1 MPPDPAHAV
10 TLTCH
15 PETPTDVV
23 RGMSA
28 RIRRNPGDRL
38 AVSYLVNGD
47 LDRLRVPAP
56 RAPRLSDRLWEHTCC
71 EIFIARKGAPGYH
84 EYNFSPSGEWAAYAF
99 SSYRAR
105 RADEPQPALPR
116 PTITV
121 HGSSGVLELD
131 AVISLDGFAQPPGA
145 RLALALSAVIE
156 DSEGK
161 LSYWAL
167 RHPSGK
173 PDFHHPEAFAL
184 ELLP

>member
-15 PETPTDVV
+15 PATPTDVV

-28 RIRRNPGDRL
+28 RIRRNPGNRL

-56 RAPRLSDRLWEHTCC
+56 RAQCPADRLWEHTCC
-71 EIFIARKGAPGYH
+71 EMFIARKGVPAYH

-99 SSYRAR
+99 SSYRAP

-121 HGSSGVLELD
+121 RGSSGALELD
-131 AVISLDGFAQPPGA
+131 AVISLDGLAPPPGA

-167 RHPSGK
+167 RHPSDK

-184 ELLP
+184 ELAA